1 MALRKAA
8 AYSKKRVRPYTRKS
22 GKKAKAYIKA
32 VPQNKIVKF
41 NMGNARDFNQDKH
54 KFVVSLSADEKV
66 QIRDNALESG
76 RMFVNKAMDTLSPGN
91 YYLMVKVFP
100 HHILRE
106 NKSAGGQ
113 AGADRLSTGMKHS
126 FGITMGRA
134 AIVGAGKE
142 VFVVSCLDEKTARN
156 ARDVLAKIKPKI
168 PGRTR
173 IVFQKLN

>member
-1 MALRKAA
+1 
-8 AYSKKRVRPYTRKS
+8 
-22 GKKAKAYIKA
+22 
-32 VPQNKIVKF
+32 
-41 NMGNARDFNQDKH
+41 
-54 KFVVSLSADEKV
+54 
-66 QIRDNALESG
+66 
-76 RMFVNKAMDTLSPGN
+76 MFVNKAMDTSAPGN

-142 VFVVSCLDEKTARN
+142 LFVISCLDEKTART
-156 ARDVLAKIKPKI
+156 ARDVLTKIKSKI
-168 PGRTR
+168 PGRTK
-173 IVFQKLN
+173 IVFEKKCLLT